1 MNIEQQD
8 SCIDSIV
15 HALTRTSE
23 FRARKA
29 KQYDDPRN
37 SEAVLTLTL
46 LATIAS
52 QRGQDYW
59 QLLQPFYVGPDA
71 SDWLEAL
78 SLETKAVGFS
88 NRSRSLA
95 FFMQRRVR
103 QLSQSSSFAA

>member
-23 FRARKA
+23 FH
-29 KQYDDPRN
+29 PRN

-59 QLLQPFYVGPDA
+59 QLLQPFYVGPDS

-95 FFMQRRVR
+95 FFMQRLVR

>member
-15 HALTRTSE
+15 HTLTRTSE

-52 QRGQDYW
+52 QRGHD
-59 QLLQPFYVGPDA
+59 
-71 SDWLEAL
+71 
-78 SLETKAVGFS
+78 
-88 NRSRSLA
+88 
-95 FFMQRRVR
+95 
-103 QLSQSSSFAA
+103 